1 MTGLNALNIVGLDKL
16 QILVDVIG
24 KINSD
29 YSDVN
34 ALLVYILESAM
45 QLVECESSSILLV
58 DKKSDTL
65 RFSVALGPK
74 GSEIMDIPVK
84 YDSLAGWVVKNN
96 QPLIVNDV
104 ANDRRYFSGVQKLS
118 GYVTNNLIAV
128 PMRINDVCI
137 GVIELLNKKD
147 NLPFEKEDLFVLD
160 ILCSQA
166 SVAYKNATILQS
178 ARMEISNLQDSLSS
192 ASEYH
197 KFIAKSPSVL
207 ELMKVV
213 KDVADTNSS
222 VLILGESGVGK
233 ELFAEQLH
241 LMSNRHNKPFVR
253 VNCAALS
260 PSLLE
265 SELFGHV
272 KGAFTDAVS
281 TQKGRFETA
290 DGGTLFLD
298 EIGELPL
305 TVQSKLLRVLQSRQF
320 EKVGSSQTISVD
332 VRIVAATNRDL
343 EAMVRAGEFRGDLY
357 YRLNVLP
364 LNIPPLRERKEDIE
378 PLALYFMKKF
388 NDETKKNFIGF
399 SQNALNSLYSYS
411 WPGNIREL
419 ENSIERACV
428 LGTPPYIEEDDL
440 RIKFVN
446 GSGVSKLSETMANGI
461 SDLNLDSDRSLKSAV
476 DKFKKAYIKQILAET
491 NGNQTKTA
499 KILGIQRTYVSRLLN
514 ELHIRE
520 SSNT

>member
-118 GYVTNNLIAV
+118 GYVTTNLIAV

-305 TVQSKLLRVLQSRQF
+305 NVQSKLLRVLQSRQF

-388 NDETKKNFIGF
+388 TRVLSFV
-399 SQNALNSLYSYS
+399 
-411 WPGNIREL
+411 
-419 ENSIERACV
+419 SI
-428 LGTPPYIEEDDL
+428 
-440 RIKFVN
+440 
-446 GSGVSKLSETMANGI
+446 
-461 SDLNLDSDRSLKSAV
+461 
-476 DKFKKAYIKQILAET
+476 FKKQHIYIICT
-491 NGNQTKTA
+491 
-499 KILGIQRTYVSRLLN
+499 V
-514 ELHIRE
+514 
-520 SSNT
+520 

>member
-84 YDSLAGWVVKNN
+84 YDSLAGWVV
-96 QPLIVNDV
+96 NDV

-118 GYVTNNLIAV
+118 GYVTTNLIAV

-332 VRIVAATNRDL
+332 VRIVAANRDL